1 MEEIK
6 KRVLSVMGDIFGVSV
21 SEIPNDASSSVFEK
35 WDSLKHLMLL
45 MALEEEF
52 DVKFSDREML
62 NMSNLLLII
71 DILSVKCG
79 AEK

>member
-1 MEEIK
+1 M
-6 KRVLSVMGDIFGVSV
+6 MNG
-21 SEIPNDASSSVFEK
+21 
-35 WDSLKHLMLL
+35 MLL